1 MVVNLHRLC
10 AVLRLRIFLGAALTL
25 SWAGRLAATELDLPV
40 FSGGYGTA
48 FYEETARQFE
58 ALRPGV
64 TVRVYGG
71 PRITDQL
78 RVRIIDGH
86 YPDAALPRDLLL
98 PPLVRA
104 GKVVDLTPYLDG
116 PNWEGDARWRDTF
129 LPGALDAWRVDG
141 GIYGV
146 PLSYACWTIFYNRG
160 LFRAHGWT
168 EPRTWE
174 AFFALCE
181 KIRSAGIAPLSLTG
195 IYGNYPGALLR
206 SAYYDLAGAPGWR
219 ALNELRPGAYT
230 DPRFIR
236 SAALLQRITQ
246 HYTLRGWEGATHTAA
261 QLAFL
266 DGRAAMTVSGS
277 WMVHE
282 MAGKFPPGF
291 ELGAMNFPVFPEGV
305 ADPTTIQA
313 GADSFFVFAT
323 GDPERERLTI
333 DFLRYLTS
341 RARAEAF
348 VRRQDAPVA
357 VRGVPLAA
365 FSSRM
370 RATAAMIAAAGE
382 AFNMPQAA
390 LQPPATRQALVDE
403 RSRLMTGAI
412 MPETFGARLEAAAA
426 TDRAHAMA
434 PDRVEL
440 RHLVAGTLLLLGLG
454 IAASW
459 LGSAGWR
466 TRRAARRRRLAPG
479 AKPAGKSAAGGP
491 PRAALGAAI
500 AKTLPTPGAGGRGS
514 YFGRLRGSVAAG
526 FVGPAFLLYA
536 ALVLAPGAMA
546 FAWALT
552 RWDGLGPRTWAG
564 VYQFKW
570 LLFES
575 DVFWAALRNNLF
587 LMLVPALV
595 VMPLALAFAYLI
607 HRGIWGAAVFRA
619 VFLFPNLLGGIA
631 ATLLWL
637 GAYEPHGGL
646 VNAGLVALGRVF
658 DQDWLLRFDG
668 YPWLAPAH
676 LYGALIP
683 VYVWMACGFNLI
695 LYLAAMEGIDDQ
707 LYEAAELDGAPAWRQ
722 FFLITLPMI
731 WEVVI
736 VSAVFLVIGGLNAF
750 EMIWLLTSQDP
761 VTSTHTL
768 GTLLVTSMFKDF
780 QIGRAT
786 AIAVMLFVLVLIG
799 SAALMRGLRRESVE
813 T

>member
-195 IYGNYPGALLR
+195 IDGNYPGALLR

-390 LQPPATRQALVDE
+390 LQ
-403 RSRLMTGAI
+403 
-412 MPETFGARLEAAAA
+412 
-426 TDRAHAMA
+426 
-434 PDRVEL
+434 
-440 RHLVAGTLLLLGLG
+440 
-454 IAASW
+454 
-459 LGSAGWR
+459 
-466 TRRAARRRRLAPG
+466 
-479 AKPAGKSAAGGP
+479 
-491 PRAALGAAI
+491 
-500 AKTLPTPGAGGRGS
+500 
-514 YFGRLRGSVAAG
+514 
-526 FVGPAFLLYA
+526 
-536 ALVLAPGAMA
+536 
-546 FAWALT
+546 
-552 RWDGLGPRTWAG
+552 
-564 VYQFKW
+564 
-570 LLFES
+570 
-575 DVFWAALRNNLF
+575 
-587 LMLVPALV
+587 
-595 VMPLALAFAYLI
+595 
-607 HRGIWGAAVFRA
+607 
-619 VFLFPNLLGGIA
+619 
-631 ATLLWL
+631 
-637 GAYEPHGGL
+637 
-646 VNAGLVALGRVF
+646 VALGRLPHPVAA
-658 DQDWLLRFDG
+658 QAPLVAQAVADG
-668 YPWLAPAH
+668 VQADDG
-676 LYGALIP
+676 GA
-683 VYVWMACGFNLI
+683 
-695 LYLAAMEGIDDQ
+695 
-707 LYEAAELDGAPAWRQ
+707 
-722 FFLITLPMI
+722 
-731 WEVVI
+731 
-736 VSAVFLVIGGLNAF
+736 
-750 EMIWLLTSQDP
+750 
-761 VTSTHTL
+761 
-768 GTLLVTSMFKDF
+768 
-780 QIGRAT
+780 
-786 AIAVMLFVLVLIG
+786 
-799 SAALMRGLRRESVE
+799 AALDQAAVGQPAQGRGEARVGEPFPPWGRRLGDGGVGHLDLRKPEQAQLWETAKVPDISIEFKINVKFTVELRREDL
-813 T
+813 